1 MWNKRQ
7 ERSQSKTSSTGTDV
21 PVTNIDDVVLRSS
34 SSRGSSRPVFDS
46 RKAMAGKRK
55 VSTNFVSFGLCYVWL
70 LYKVTS
76 MLYFHW
82 EGFVVAQ
89 TVINALSHCKF
100 RT

>member
-55 VSTNFVSFGLCYVWL
+55 VRTTLGHVNEYPTMHYLGNPRN
-70 LYKVTS
+70 TQS
-76 MLYFHW
+76 MMAYDFD
-82 EGFVVAQ
+82 
-89 TVINALSHCKF
+89 
-100 RT
+100 

>member
-55 VSTNFVSFGLCYVWL
+55 VITNLGHANEYPTMHYFVNPRN
-70 LYKVTS
+70 TQS
-76 MLYFHW
+76 MIAYEFD
-82 EGFVVAQ
+82 
-89 TVINALSHCKF
+89 
-100 RT
+100 